1 MRLASLELICYGIF
15 ENQRLDLAEP
25 GLHVVRGA
33 NGAGKST
40 IVNAIPDLL
49 YGVPWQSDFTFAFPT
64 TSLRLSAELVDES
77 GSSLNIVRRKGR
89 KHTLMTP
96 DGELADES
104 KVTALVGDL
113 TRDEYM
119 SSFVLSQDELRKG
132 GAAIAAGRGHL
143 GELLYHARGLAG
155 PAALLA
161 ELARRKDTIYRPRGR
176 NLDLN
181 RAVDEYKRSRD
192 HLRDSVVRPQ
202 VVVDLTAEIKQLQ
215 ETVDREHQELLQLR
229 PEQKRWITARAMHP
243 VLLRRRQLL
252 KELSELADDGP
263 VVASAV
269 RDELAKIRA
278 ILRESAA
285 AMKSADDELT
295 RISDRL
301 RELVVDCRVLE
312 HADEIELLAG
322 QAHSQQETRDRLALL
337 TLELEPAEQELRL
350 ALARVPKW
358 SQEDAA
364 VADIPDD
371 VPVEVSR
378 LAEKH
383 HNLGDELAEATREVK
398 ALREEC
404 EQLDRRLA
412 EMPEPPATTDLQSAI
427 VHVRGQE
434 VSDKQVAQVRAQHR
448 QAMAKVARELENLLA
463 DVDVEQVANL
473 ALPLKAATTALVRR
487 FDSLAERERDLA
499 TRRASLR
506 KRTRKNKLALDG
518 VLAGDPPPTEDEL
531 ASARGD
537 RDTRLDALAA
547 GNPTSRLTVVREHV
561 ARTDHMADRMRR
573 EADTAARRA
582 SYEQALCVDA
592 DDAAELTQLETS
604 CNDERASLDEKWR
617 EHWTAVCLSVPPE
630 VHEGLEVLA
639 RLTQARDHAS
649 AAADHETRAVELSTV
664 VEENRRLLRQVLAD
678 TGHETDPSTPLS
690 RLLALAD
697 AQLTA
702 LDDAAREHSDVR
714 RDRQQLDKRITQA
727 ARRIKKAEDDLAAW
741 RLAWDVVLARAGVE
755 DADPH
760 NALTLVEDRL
770 RCQRLATKV
779 AHLLAERDQLT
790 ARVDEFSA
798 HVLELVSH
806 AGISSVTDVALMLT
820 RLVSALRAQQKTAH
834 TQAVLLEQQQT
845 AEGLHAAATASDEA
859 ARAAL
864 GELLDRHDLPDEVA
878 LEQALG
884 RGDRQADLA
893 KQLDQCA
900 KDLSSSGMETEALEA
915 MIDEKDLA
923 EIELIL
929 SNLDN
934 EINSRQQRKDEA
946 TQLLGTRNA
955 ERNAYDT
962 KAPVA
967 VEAAQ
972 STAERRAAVE
982 GFAEE
987 YLRVHLAEH
996 LLRGELERYR
1006 AEHQD
1011 SVLRHAETL
1020 FSTLTMQEY
1029 PRLEATYDDRD
1040 TPVLLAHPSHGSPRR
1055 VDQLNEGARDQ
1066 LYLALRLATLKDYA
1080 TRHRGMPLL
1089 LDDIFMTFDD
1099 RRTPVGLEV
1108 LANLVDDFQV
1118 VVFTHHDAVAEIA
1131 SRSSTIRGIV
1141 HELPS
1146 VA

>member
-1 MRLASLELICYGIF
+1 MRLGFLELSCYGIF
-15 ENQRLDLAEP
+15 EHQRLDLAQP
-25 GLHVVRGA
+25 GLHVVRGP

-40 IVNAIPDLL
+40 VVNAVPDLL

-77 GSSLNIVRRKGR
+77 GVSLNIVRRKGR
-89 KHTLMTP
+89 KNTLMTP
-96 DGELADES
+96 DGEFVDEG
-104 KVTALVGDL
+104 KMTALVGEL

-119 SSFVLSQDELRKG
+119 SSFVLTQDELRKG

-161 ELARRKDTIYRPRGR
+161 ELARRKDAIYRPRGR

-202 VVVDLTAEIKQLQ
+202 VVADLTAEIKQLQ
-215 ETVDREHQELLQLR
+215 ETVDGEHQELLLLR
-229 PEQKRWITARAMHP
+229 PAQQRWITARAMRP

-252 KELSELADDGP
+252 KELSELMDEGP
-263 VVASAV
+263 AVASAV
-269 RDELAKIRA
+269 RDELGKIRT
-278 ILRESAA
+278 ILRESSA

-295 RISDRL
+295 RINDRL
-301 RELVVDCRVLE
+301 RELVVDHRVLE
-312 HADEIELLAG
+312 HADEIEILAR
-322 QAHSQQETRDRLALL
+322 QAHSQQEARDRLALL
-337 TLELEPAEQELRL
+337 TLDLAPAEQELRL
-350 ALARVPKW
+350 ALARVPDW

-364 VADIPDD
+364 MADIPDD

-383 HNLGDELAEATREVK
+383 HNLGEELAEARREAE
-398 ALREEC
+398 ALREEG

-412 EMPEPPATTDLQSAI
+412 ETPEPPATTDLRSAI
-427 VHVRGQE
+427 VHVRGRE
-434 VSDKQVAQVRAQHR
+434 VSDKQVTQARAQHR
-448 QAMAKVARELENLLA
+448 QTRAKVTRELEDLLP
-463 DVDVEQVANL
+463 DVDVEQVAKL
-473 ALPLKAATTALVRR
+473 VLPLKTATASLVRQ
-487 FDSLAERERDLA
+487 FDGLADRERDLA

-506 KRTRKNKLALDG
+506 KRTQKNKLALDG

-547 GNPTSRLTVVREHV
+547 DEPTSGLSVVREHV
-561 ARTDHMADRMRR
+561 TRTDHMADRMRR
-573 EADTAARRA
+573 EADSAARRA
-582 SYEQALCVDA
+582 SLEQALCADA
-592 DDAAELTQLETS
+592 DDAAELARLEACGS
-604 CNDERASLDEKWR
+604 DDRASLDEEWR
-617 EHWTAVCLSVPPE
+617 AHWAGVALPAPPK
-630 VHEGLEVLA
+630 VHEGTEVLA
-639 RLTQARDHAS
+639 RLSQAREHAN
-649 AAADHETRAVELSTV
+649 AAIEQETHAAELSTV
-664 VEENRRLLRQVLAD
+664 VAESSRLLRRVLAD
-678 TGHETDPSTPLS
+678 TGHETDPDAPLS

-702 LDDAAREHSDVR
+702 LDDAARENGDVR
-714 RDRQQLDKRITQA
+714 RDGQRLEKRITQT

-741 RLAWDVVLARAGVE
+741 RSEWDVALARAGVG
-755 DADPH
+755 AAGPH
-760 NALTLVEDRL
+760 NALALVEDRQ
-770 RCQRLATKV
+770 RCQRLATRV
-779 AHLLAERDQLT
+779 ARLVAERDQLT
-790 ARVDEFSA
+790 ARAEEFDVQ
-798 HVLELVSH
+798 VLTFASH
-806 AGISSVTDVALMLT
+806 AGFPSGTDVSLILT
-820 RLVSALRAQQKTAH
+820 RLVSALRTQQELAH
-834 TQAVLLEQQQT
+834 TRTVLLGQQQLAESRHGT
-845 AEGLHAAATASDEA
+845 AAASDES

-864 GELLDRHDLPDEVA
+864 DELLRRHDLPDEVA
-878 LEQALG
+878 LEQALN
-884 RGDRQADLA
+884 RGDRRADLA

-900 KDLSSSGMETEALEA
+900 RDLSSSGMETEALES
-915 MIDEKDLA
+915 MIGDKDVA
-923 EIELIL
+923 EIELTL
-929 SNLDN
+929 SNLDS
-934 EINSRQQRKDEA
+934 EINSRQQRKDQA

-955 ERNAYDT
+955 ERHAYDT

-972 STAERRAAVE
+972 DAAERRAAAE

-996 LLRGELERYR
+996 LLRGEMERYR

-1011 SVLRHAETL
+1011 SVLHHAQTL
-1020 FSTLTMQEY
+1020 FATLTMQEY
-1029 PRLEATYDDRD
+1029 PRLEATYDDSD
-1040 TPVLLAHPSHGSPRR
+1040 VPVLLAHPFHGSPRR

-1066 LYLALRLATLKDYA
+1066 LYLALRLATLKDYT
-1080 TRHRGMPLL
+1080 TRHCGMPLL

-1108 LANLVDDFQV
+1108 LAELANELQV

-1131 SRSSTIRGIV
+1131 SRSSAIRATV
-1141 HELPS
+1141 HELLP
-1146 VA
+1146 AA